1 MKARSAALCRD
12 AATLEADNAGLS
24 GMKTLEWQNFFAEQ
38 RALHGKVVFSVAE
51 LANWAQT
58 TLHALNTELGRLV
71 RRGIIHRYA
80 QGRYGP
86 SEGVDAEAI
95 VAAVDPGAYITG
107 FYALFRR
114 HLVTQVP
121 TEVTCFTHRRHNRKS
136 DRLTPAGKLRFI
148 CVPAG
153 VYDQPADQVIA
164 PPEQALCDFA
174 WLNLRD
180 RVDPRSLVTFRN
192 LDTLSCRRLKKT
204 LRRYPEKV
212 WTTVGRIT
220 GTVSGANSHR

>member
-1 MKARSAALCRD
+1 
-12 AATLEADNAGLS
+12 
-24 GMKTLEWQNFFAEQ
+24 MKTLDWQNFFAEQ
-38 RALHGKVVFSVAE
+38 RDVHGKVVFAVAE
-51 LANWAQT
+51 LANAAQT
-58 TLHALNTELGRLV
+58 TLHVVNTELGRLV
-71 RRGIIHRYA
+71 RRGIIQRYA

-86 SEGVDAEAI
+86 SQGVAPEALLP
-95 VAAVDPGAYITG
+95 VVDPGAYLTG
-107 FYALFRR
+107 FYALFRH

-136 DRLTPAGKLRFI
+136 DRITPAGKLRFI
-148 CVPAG
+148 CVPAS
-153 VYDQPADQVIA
+153 VYAKPADQVIA

-180 RVDPRSLVTFRN
+180 GIEPQSLVTFQN
-192 LDTLSCRRLKKT
+192 LDRLSRRRLNKT

-220 GTVSGANSHR
+220 GTATGTNSQP